1 MRGSTLTEI
10 DVILDDYRSSYGKT
24 AEEIREGMD
33 EGFSEGYREGI
44 KQGFID
50 GVKECMAT
58 GFNNIEVK
66 STEETLKCA
75 FETASDEAVNV
86 SITQAVSRKYR
97 EKIGPSFKKKMEEA
111 CNNVVEDIRKAD
123 FEMEKIYASE
133 LKICVDA
140 SVKKIK
146 ECIDSAFEGIKENLP
161 ENLVFGSIFNGLQD
175 GFDNDLEEKLKAC
188 EIRICKEI
196 DNKICNRQV
205 DYE

>member
-1 MRGSTLTEI
+1 MTEI
-10 DVILDDYRSSYGKT
+10 DVILNDYSSSYGKT
-24 AEEIREGMD
+24 AEEIREGID

-58 GFNNIEVK
+58 GFSNIEVK

-86 SITQAVSRKYR
+86 SITRAVSNKYR

-123 FEMEKIYASE
+123 FELEKISASE
-133 LKICVDA
+133 LKICIDA

-146 ECIDSAFEGIKENLP
+146 ECIDSSFEGIREYLP